1 MAPLEYLG
9 NSIEAWREYVALLAL
24 FLALHWLLVRRWTVG
39 IFDPLLM
46 LLVSNGFSWAIVWF
60 MYLQGDI
67 ASVYVVSFTCAQLA
81 LYAGIGIG
89 RLAYPAVVRLLAP
102 DRDPA
107 VAKLTLATAAVIH
120 IVSTVSIWGIAGVP
134 LFRASR
140 LGAFE
145 GAGGL
150 GILERLSDS
159 TALIA
164 IFSAV
169 YLLIHHRKLGRSF
182 LMRVFVLWYLAS
194 IALSG
199 SKGALLSVGQY
210 VLSIVFVYSS
220 VRYQKDSFWGGR
232 PGKIGLGIATIF
244 AIAVVAVQQ
253 EGDLVSALSG
263 FVFRLMSFGDIYIFA
278 YPNATIEHLAGD
290 NPWIGLFGGFL
301 STFRLFPPDWL
312 YQSIGIQFTRMEFP
326 DLDLVAGGN
335 PQHPIFGYHYFGG
348 FAFAFSFILGLITV
362 GAQTHF
368 YRRAHSTFL
377 SGLLAFTLYFSLVG
391 ISIDFE
397 YALSRLAS
405 MIIGLTMVV
414 GPVLVLRP
422 HAALVRLAHRKP
434 TLGASEQRRVA

>member
-9 NSIEAWREYVALLAL
+9 NSLEWWREYVALLAL
-24 FLALHWLLVRRWTVG
+24 LLALHWMLARHWTVG
-39 IFDPLLM
+39 ISDPLLM

-67 ASVYVVSFTCAQLA
+67 APVYVVSFTCAQLA

-89 RLAYPAVVRLLAP
+89 RLVYPAAVPVLAP

-107 VAKLTLATAAVIH
+107 VAKLTFAAAAVVH
-120 IVSTVSIWGIAGVP
+120 IVSTVSIWGIAGIP

-164 IFSAV
+164 IFAAV
-169 YLLIHHRKLGRSF
+169 YLLIHHRELGRRF
-182 LMRVFVLWYLAS
+182 LMRAFMFWYLAS

-210 VLSIVFVYSS
+210 VLSIVFVYTS

-232 PGKIGLGIATIF
+232 RGKIGLSIATIF
-244 AIAVVAVQQ
+244 AIVVVAVQQ
-253 EGDLVSALSG
+253 DSDLVSALSG
-263 FVFRLMSFGDIYIFA
+263 FVFRLVSFGDIYIFA
-278 YPNATIEHLAGD
+278 YPNATIEHLAGN

-301 STFRLFPPDWL
+301 STFRLFPQESL

-326 DLDLVAGGN
+326 DLDLIVGGN

-348 FAFAFSFILGLITV
+348 FAFVFSFILGLITV
-362 GAQTHF
+362 GAQTRF

-377 SGLLAFTLYFSLVG
+377 SGLVAFLLYFSLVG
-391 ISIDFE
+391 VSIDFE

-405 MIIGLTMVV
+405 MIIGLIMVV

-422 HAALVRLAHRKP
+422 HAALVRLARR
-434 TLGASEQRRVA
+434 TSVLAASEQRRGG